1 MAARTLSSRYDENDD
16 NPSTFA
22 PSAATQSN
30 FAGCDSAV
38 RSAIVK
44 LDARFMRSRWFGGA
58 WLVHQADADDV
69 MALLEHRGYWL
80 EVTL

>member
-1 MAARTLSSRYDENDD
+1 MNTVE
-16 NPSTFA
+16 FV
-22 PSAATQSN
+22 
-30 FAGCDSAV
+30 GCDKAV
-38 RSAIVK
+38 WSVLDRLDVK
-44 LDARFMRSRWFGGA
+44 FMRSRFGKA